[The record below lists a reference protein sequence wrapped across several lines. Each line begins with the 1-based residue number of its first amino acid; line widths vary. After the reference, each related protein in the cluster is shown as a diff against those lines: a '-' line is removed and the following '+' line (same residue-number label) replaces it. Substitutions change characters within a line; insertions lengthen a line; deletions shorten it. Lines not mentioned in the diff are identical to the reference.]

1 MIKSTVAA
9 LLVVGMS
16 ALASTSALAN
26 DRGTADEATAM
37 LDKAIA
43 HYASA
48 GADQAL
54 QDFTSSG
61 NGWQDRDLYVF
72 CFDEAGTT
80 VAHGANGKLIGKNL
94 SKLKDADGKAF
105 VMELVAAGKSGGG
118 WVDYRWPNPVSK
130 KIEQKSSVVKP
141 AGDHICGVGIY
152 K

>member
-9 LLVVGMS
+9 VLVAGMSVVGGSVAS
-16 ALASTSALAN
+16 AS

-37 LDKAIA
+37 LDKAVA

-54 QDFTSSG
+54 KDFTASDK
-61 NGWQDRDLYVF
+61 GWQDRDLYVF

-105 VMELVAAGKSGGG
+105 VMDLVSAGKSGGG